1 MREAAVSV
9 VIADDHPPTRVD
21 IREVLEQG
29 GFEVCAE
36 VGTADAAVE
45 AAIAHRPDVCLLDI
59 RMPGNGISAVA
70 RITEEVPAT
79 LVIMLTVSREE
90 TDLFDA
96 IRAGAVGYLPKETN
110 PQRLAAV
117 LKGVLRGEAALPR
130 SLATRVI
137 EEFRGREQRRLR
149 LAGNASARLTRR
161 EWEILDMLRQGVGT
175 PKIADRLFV
184 SQVTVRT
191 HIAAILKKLHVRDR
205 DSALRLFEAMLSE
218 AVETSQ
224 RSEG

>member
-1 MREAAVSV
+1 VTEDAVRII
-9 VIADDHPPTRVD
+9 IADDHPPTRAD
-21 IREVLEQG
+21 IREILEQG

-36 VGTADAAVE
+36 VGTAEGAVE

-70 RITEEVPAT
+70 RITEELPDT
-79 LVIMLTVSREE
+79 LIIMLTVSREE

-110 PQRLAAV
+110 PQRLVAV
-117 LKGVLRGEAALPR
+117 LRGVLRGEAALPR

-149 LAGNASARLTRR
+149 LAEHASARLTRK
-161 EWEILDMLRQGVGT
+161 EWEIVDMLRQGMGT
-175 PKIADRLFV
+175 PEIADRLFV
-184 SQVTVRT
+184 SQVTIRT
-191 HIAAILKKLHVRDR
+191 HIAAILKKLRVPDRDAALALLRDR
-205 DSALRLFEAMLSE
+205 
-218 AVETSQ
+218 
-224 RSEG
+224 